1 MTVKCKQNLSII
13 VMMLL
18 MALWLPPV
26 AKSQSVELAV
36 ELASMSTGADT
47 ANSALEQSI
56 DIIRLGPSQ
65 ARIID
70 LPRPAAAVIV
80 AAPDALSALLD
91 SPTRMI
97 LIPRQISATS
107 LTVLDEA
114 GQPILESAVII
125 SGRNNA
131 TTRVIRG
138 CTASGN
144 CLPSTVEYCA
154 GDCVTLPLLTR
165 APQAASTGGT
175 EPTQTN
181 DDSE

>member
-1 MTVKCKQNLSII
+1 MTVKYKQNLSII
-13 VMMLL
+13 ALILMM
-18 MALWLPPV
+18 AFWLPPA
-26 AKSQSVELAV
+26 AKSQSVGENVNVASV
-36 ELASMSTGADT
+36 E
-47 ANSALEQSI
+47 ALDQTI

-114 GQPILESAVII
+114 GLPILESAVII

-131 TTRVIRG
+131 TTRVTRG

-154 GDCVTLPLLTR
+154 GDCVTLPLLT
-165 APQAASTGGT
+165 AVPQAASTGGT
-175 EPTQTN
+175 EANQPS
-181 DDSE
+181 DSE

>member
-1 MTVKCKQNLSII
+1 MTVKYRQNLSII
-13 VMMLL
+13 VLMLL
-18 MALWLPPV
+18 MVLWLPS
-26 AKSQSVELAV
+26 AARSQSVELA
-36 ELASMSTGADT
+36 SMPTGADT
-47 ANSALEQSI
+47 PNAALEQSL

-114 GQPILESAVII
+114 GLPILESAVII

-131 TTRVIRG
+131 TTRVTRG

-175 EPTQTN
+175 EPSQRS